1 VALGCRQLRV
11 RGWRQ
16 PVESDN
22 IAFLLMPHRRPDTRI
37 EAGVATFLP
46 WFQPQ
51 LRIVIIEPRIINLP
65 EISANPQ
72 TWKTVLHLETSVP
85 LHSKVM
91 KQKRPKRHN
100 KQYYSLQLI
109 LISTFE
115 LLIDIH
121 EETLLESELA
131 FNSLLC
137 IFNNFIIY
145 NLQ

>member
-1 VALGCRQLRV
+1 MALGCRQLRV

-46 WFQPQ
+46 RFQPQ

-91 KQKRPKRHN
+91 KQKRPKRH
-100 KQYYSLQLI
+100 KQYYSLQLT

-121 EETLLESELA
+121 EETI
-131 FNSLLC
+131 SLSQSWHLILFC
-137 IFNNFIIY
+137 VHLII
-145 NLQ
+145 L

>member
-51 LRIVIIEPRIINLP
+51 LTIVIIEPRIIKLP

-100 KQYYSLQLI
+100 KQYYSLQLT

-121 EETLLESELA
+121 EETI
-131 FNSLLC
+131 SLSQSWHLILFC
-137 IFNNFIIY
+137 VYLII
-145 NLQ
+145 L